1 MKTII
6 TLCIFLSSL
15 LLEYPLRA
23 AALESTAMEAAANH
37 SAIGDKGVSHKSAKR
52 FKAPKRGKVRR
63 GKRTCLKKN
72 GCTNGWAKAHSPE
85 KKRSKCHDKR

>member
-23 AALESTAMEAAANH
+23 ETLEITATEAAASH

-52 FKAPKRGKVRR
+52 FKTPKRGKVRR
-63 GKRTCLKKN
+63 GKRTCLKKK
-72 GCTNGWAKAHSPE
+72 GCSNGWAKAHAPE
-85 KKRSKCHDKR
+85 KKRTKCKDKR